1 MTVLRSE
8 TVPLQSSDD
17 VVIIRQHART
27 ISARIGLKLTD
38 QTKIITA
45 ASELARNTVT
55 YGGGGTVLFEEVEQD
70 GRRGVRM
77 TFEDQGPGIPDLN
90 RAMENGYTT
99 GNGMGLGLPG
109 SKRLVDEFDLW
120 SEVGVGTRVSILRW
134 K

>member
-8 TVPLQSSDD
+8 TVPLQTSDD

-27 ISARIGLKLTD
+27 ISVRSGLKLTD

-55 YGGGGTVLFEEVEQD
+55 YGGGGTVLFEEVEQN
-70 GRRGVRM
+70 GRLGVRM
-77 TFEDQGPGIPDLN
+77 TFEDQGPGIPDLD

-109 SKRLVDEFDLW
+109 SKRLVDEFHLW